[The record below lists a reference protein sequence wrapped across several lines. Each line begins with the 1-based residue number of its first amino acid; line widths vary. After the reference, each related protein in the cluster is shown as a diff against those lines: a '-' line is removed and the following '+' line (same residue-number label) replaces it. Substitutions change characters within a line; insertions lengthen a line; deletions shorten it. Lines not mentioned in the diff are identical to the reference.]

1 MNTQWEELFEHFD
14 NLNLSRNHMKELQ
27 EEIAWTEKHLKE
39 LKRELKALQLTQEE
53 TEKAS

>member
-14 NLNLSRNHMKELQ
+14 NLNFSRNHMKELQ

-39 LKRELKALQLTQEE
+39 LKRELKTLQLTQEE